1 MALSEQ
7 KVEKL
12 QQEFGGDEL
21 LQYERKRWGF
31 FGLPFT
37 FTKYYL
43 TDKKVVIRTGL
54 LNFKEDEILLYRI
67 LDTRI
72 QLGLFQRLFGLGTLE
87 LITSDKTH
95 STLQIKNIKNVR
107 EFKNTLASYVEQ
119 EKLRMRFRTGEI
131 VDHEA
136 DCDCDAAA
144 DDMFDGENY

>member
-7 KVEKL
+7 KIQQLEK
-12 QQEFGGDEL
+12 EFGGDNL

-43 TDKKVVIRTGL
+43 TDKKVVVRSGL
-54 LNFKEDEILLYRI
+54 LNFSEDEILLYRI

-72 QLGLFQRLFGLGTLE
+72 QLGLFQRMFGLGTLE

-95 STLQIKNIKNVR
+95 ATLQIKNIKNVR
-107 EFKNTLASYVEQ
+107 EFKNQLADRVEQ
-119 EKLRMRFRTGEI
+119 ERLRVRFRTGEFI
-131 VDHEA
+131 DGD
-136 DCDCDAAA
+136 DCDCE
-144 DDMFDGENY
+144 GEE

>member
-7 KVEKL
+7 KIEKL
-12 QQEFGGDEL
+12 ENEFGGDKL

-43 TDKKVVIRTGL
+43 TDKKVVVRSGL
-54 LNFKEDEILLYRI
+54 LNFNEDEILLYRV

-72 QLGLFQRLFGLGTLE
+72 QLGLFQRMFGLGTLE

-95 STLQIKNIKNVR
+95 ATLQIKNIKNVR
-107 EFKNTLASYVEQ
+107 EFKNQLADRVEQ
-119 EKLRMRFRTGEI
+119 ERLRVRFRTGEFI
-131 VDHEA
+131 DGD
-136 DCDCDAAA
+136 DCDCE
-144 DDMFDGENY
+144 GEEV